1 MRYISLTI
9 LTLAFVA
16 VLIPP
21 YATLAENEA
30 EEVYWNQFRGPNGD
44 GKTLVTD
51 LPVEFSE
58 KQNIRWKTAI
68 HDKGWSS
75 PVVWGDQI
83 WLTTG
88 REDGTELFAICV
100 DKDTGKIIHDIK
112 VFDVAQPQL
121 EHPGLNSHAT
131 PTPIVEKDYVYVHF
145 GTYGTACLDTKS
157 GEKLWV
163 RRDLNTDHRV
173 RPASSPIIEGDSLFL
188 TFDGVDTQFVA
199 ALNKNTGETLWLRN
213 RDVDSD
219 MDAMLKAE
227 GFSDADIEETQKEK
241 PNDNKKSY
249 ATPTIIEY
257 QGKQQLISPAAGAT
271 ISYDPETGDELWR
284 VHHRGM
290 GFNVACR
297 PIFENNL
304 VYLTTGVAK
313 RLLAIRPSGTG
324 DVTDTHVAWSAR
336 RGTPEIPSPLIVG
349 DLMFMVTEGG
359 VISCLEA
366 KRGNE
371 VWKGRLD
378 GDYWASPLYA
388 NGKIYFFSR
397 EGNVSVISAGRE
409 FKLLAENEFD
419 EGFIASPA
427 IAGNTIIV
435 RSLTHLYCF
444 AEGYEM
450 AAQPEIVSKP
460 NASKQKKRVS
470 KPMSGLPFNIT
481 GYYMGETRNDGEF
494 EATFLIEF
502 PDLDKD
508 DWPTVTFTGE
518 RFRAAFANLTQYHR
532 LTLNLAEGAKVE
544 KGYGK

>member
-1 MRYISLTI
+1 MRHISLTI

-44 GKTLVTD
+44 GKSVATD
-51 LPVEFSE
+51 LPVKFSE
-58 KQNIRWKTAI
+58 TQNIRWKTAI

-100 DKDTGKIIHDIK
+100 DKNSGKIIHDIK
-112 VFDVAQPQL
+112 VCDVAHPQL
-121 EHPGLNSHAT
+121 EYNDLNSHAT
-131 PTPIVEKDYVYVHF
+131 PTPIVEKDRVYVHF
-145 GTYGTACLDTKS
+145 GTYGTACLDTNS
-157 GEKLWV
+157 GEKLWE
-163 RRDLNTDHRV
+163 RRNLNTDHRV
-173 RPASSPIIEGDSLFL
+173 RPASSPIIVDDSLFL

-199 ALNKNTGETLWLRN
+199 ALNKHTGDTLWIRN
-213 RDVDSD
+213 REVDLD
-219 MDAMLKAE
+219 MATMLKAE
-227 GFSDADIEETQKEK
+227 GFSDADIKETQKEK

-257 QGKQQLISPAAGAT
+257 QRKRQLISPAAGAT
-271 ISYDPETGDELWR
+271 ISYDPRTGDELWR
-284 VHHRGM
+284 VRHHGM

-297 PIFENNL
+297 PIFEHNL

-336 RGTPEIPSPLIVG
+336 RRTPEIPSPLIVD
-349 DLMFMVTEGG
+349 DLMFMVTEGS
-359 VISCLEA
+359 VVSCLEA
-366 KRGNE
+366 KSGNE
-371 VWKGRLD
+371 VWKGRLN

-388 NGKIYFFSR
+388 DGKIYFFSR

-409 FKLLAENEFD
+409 FEILAENEFD

-427 IAGNTIIV
+427 IAGNTIIA

-444 AEGYEM
+444 AKGYQTAPQSEV
-450 AAQPEIVSKP
+450 VSKP
-460 NASKQKKRVS
+460 TASKRKKSMS
-470 KPMSGLPFNIT
+470 KQVSGLPFNIT

-532 LTLNLAEGAKVE
+532 VTLNLTEGAKVG
-544 KGYGK
+544 KGRGK

>member
-1 MRYISLTI
+1 
-9 LTLAFVA
+9 
-16 VLIPP
+16 
-21 YATLAENEA
+21 
-30 EEVYWNQFRGPNGD
+30 
-44 GKTLVTD
+44 
-51 LPVEFSE
+51 
-58 KQNIRWKTAI
+58 
-68 HDKGWSS
+68 
-75 PVVWGDQI
+75 
-83 WLTTG
+83 
-88 REDGTELFAICV
+88 
-100 DKDTGKIIHDIK
+100 
-112 VFDVAQPQL
+112 
-121 EHPGLNSHAT
+121 
-131 PTPIVEKDYVYVHF
+131 
-145 GTYGTACLDTKS
+145 
-157 GEKLWV
+157 
-163 RRDLNTDHRV
+163 
-173 RPASSPIIEGDSLFL
+173 
-188 TFDGVDTQFVA
+188 
-199 ALNKNTGETLWLRN
+199 
-213 RDVDSD
+213 

-257 QGKQQLISPAAGAT
+257 QGKRQLVSPAAGAT
-271 ISYDPETGDELWR
+271 ISYDPKTGDELWR
-284 VHHRGM
+284 VRHRGM

-313 RLLAIRPSGTG
+313 RLLAIHPSGTG

-359 VISCLEA
+359 VVSCLEA
-366 KRGNE
+366 KSGNE

-460 NASKQKKRVS
+460 KASKQKKGCPNRCRGFHSISQDTIWVRLVTTAS
-470 KPMSGLPFNIT
+470 LRQRFSLNSQIS
-481 GYYMGETRNDGEF
+481 TRMIG
-494 EATFLIEF
+494 
-502 PDLDKD
+502 P
-508 DWPTVTFTGE
+508 
-518 RFRAAFANLTQYHR
+518 R
-532 LTLNLAEGAKVE
+532 LLSPASDSVPPLRT
-544 KGYGK
+544 

>member
-21 YATLAENEA
+21 YATLAENEV

-44 GKTLVTD
+44 GKSVATD
-51 LPVEFSE
+51 LPVKFSE
-58 KQNIRWKTAI
+58 TQNIRWKTAI

-75 PVVWGDQI
+75 PVIWGDQI

-100 DKDTGKIIHDIK
+100 DKDTGTIIHDIK
-112 VFDVAQPQL
+112 VFNVAQPQS
-121 EHPGLNSHAT
+121 EYSDLNSHAT
-131 PTPIVEKDYVYVHF
+131 PTPIVEKDRVYVHF
-145 GTYGTACLDTKS
+145 GAYGTACLDTKS
-157 GEKLWV
+157 GEKLWE

-219 MDAMLKAE
+219 MDAMLRAE
-227 GFSDADIEETQKEK
+227 GFSDADIKETQKEK

-257 QGKQQLISPAAGAT
+257 QGKRQLISPAAGAT

-284 VHHRGM
+284 VRHRGM

-297 PIFENNL
+297 PIFKNNL

-324 DVTDTHVAWSAR
+324 DVTDTHVAWSVR
-336 RGTPEIPSPLIVG
+336 RRIPEIPSPLIVD

-359 VISCLEA
+359 VASCLEA
-366 KRGNE
+366 KSGNE
-371 VWKGRLD
+371 VWRGRLN

-388 NGKIYFFSR
+388 DGKIYFFSQ

-409 FKLLAENEFD
+409 FEILAENEFD

-427 IAGNTIIV
+427 IAGNTLIA

-460 NASKQKKRVS
+460 KASKHKKRVS
-470 KPMSGLPFNIT
+470 KQVSGLPLNLT
-481 GYYMGETRNDGEF
+481 GYYMGETRDDGEF
-494 EATFLIEF
+494 EVTFLIEL

-508 DWPTVTFTGE
+508 NWPTVTFTGE
-518 RFRAAFANLTQYHR
+518 QFRDAFANLTQYHR
-532 LTLNLAEGAKVE
+532 ITLNLAETTKV
-544 KGYGK
+544 GKDDGK

>member
-1 MRYISLTI
+1 MKDISLTI

-16 VLIPP
+16 VLTSP
-21 YATLAENEA
+21 YTTSAQNKAKEA
-30 EEVYWNQFRGPNGD
+30 YWNQFRGPNGD
-44 GKTLVTD
+44 GKTLATD
-51 LPVEFSE
+51 LPVEFNE
-58 KQNIRWKTAI
+58 TQNIRWKTAI

-75 PVVWGDQI
+75 PVVWGNQI
-83 WLTTG
+83 WLTTA

-100 DKDTGKIIHDIK
+100 DKNSGEIIHDIK

-121 EHPGLNSHAT
+121 EYPDLNSHAT
-131 PTPIVEKDYVYVHF
+131 PTPIVEEGRIYVHF

-157 GEKLWV
+157 GKKLWE

-173 RPASSPIIEGDSLFL
+173 RPASSLIIDDDLLFL

-199 ALNKNTGETLWLRN
+199 ALNKNTGDTLWMRN

-219 MDAMLKAE
+219 MATMLKAE
-227 GFSDADIEETQKEK
+227 GFSDADIEETQKAK

-257 QGKQQLISPAAGAT
+257 QGKRQLISPAAGAT
-271 ISYDPETGDELWR
+271 ISYDPKAGEELWR
-284 VHHRGM
+284 VRHDGM

-297 PIFENNL
+297 PIFEHNL
-304 VYLTTGVAK
+304 VYFTTGVAK

-324 DVTDTHVAWSAR
+324 DVTDTHVIWSVR
-336 RGTPEIPSPLIVG
+336 RGTPEIPSPLIVD

-359 VISCLEA
+359 VVSCLEA
-366 KRGNE
+366 KSGSE
-371 VWKGRLD
+371 VWKGRLN

-388 NGKIYFFSR
+388 DGKIYFFSR
-397 EGNVSVISAGRE
+397 EGNASVISAGRE
-409 FKLLAENEFD
+409 FELLAENEFD

-427 IAGNTIIV
+427 IVGNTIIV

-444 AEGYEM
+444 AKGYEI
-450 AAQPEIVSKP
+450 APQPEIASKSKASKP
-460 NASKQKKRVS
+460 KKGGTKQV
-470 KPMSGLPFNIT
+470 SGLPLNLT
-481 GYYMGETRNDGEF
+481 GYYMGETRDDGEF

-518 RFRAAFANLTQYHR
+518 QFRATFANLTQYHR
-532 LTLNLAEGAKVE
+532 VTLDLTENTKQG
-544 KGYGK
+544 KGRGK